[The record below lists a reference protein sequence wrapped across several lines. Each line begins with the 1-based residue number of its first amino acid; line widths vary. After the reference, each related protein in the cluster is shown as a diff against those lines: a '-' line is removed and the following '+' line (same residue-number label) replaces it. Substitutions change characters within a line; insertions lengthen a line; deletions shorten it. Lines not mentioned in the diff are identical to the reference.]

1 MQTKKP
7 YFDLSQ
13 EECYVFQCII
23 LKLFVE
29 LGGFICICILCGLS
43 AKNPFESHKILNV
56 SYYFYESSNISTN
69 ITSNENIKLN
79 GNISKE
85 LNLSIISEHNILER
99 NSNKRK
105 LISESTCSEIRDNF
119 IKYKDS
125 QLSNVFDLNY
135 GKIRKLCLAN
145 LIITCAII
153 VFSITLGLINKKKIH
168 QLKL

>member
-1 MQTKKP
+1 M
-7 YFDLSQ
+7 
-13 EECYVFQCII
+13 
-23 LKLFVE
+23 
-29 LGGFICICILCGLS
+29 
-43 AKNPFESHKILNV
+43 